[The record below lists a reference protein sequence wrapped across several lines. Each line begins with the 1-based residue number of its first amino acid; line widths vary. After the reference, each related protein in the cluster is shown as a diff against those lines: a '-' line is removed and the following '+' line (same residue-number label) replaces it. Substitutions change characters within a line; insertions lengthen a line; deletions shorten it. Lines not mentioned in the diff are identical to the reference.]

1 MKTYHVAKVGS
12 DLNKG
17 TKDAPFLTINKAAK
31 EARSG
36 DQVIVHAGEY
46 REWVRS
52 MAGAVIRNTLYTGQ
66 QRGNMW

>member
-17 TKDAPFLTINKAAK
+17 TKDAPFLTINKAAR
-31 EARSG
+31 EAEIG
-36 DQVIVHAGEY
+36 NGCG
-46 REWVRS
+46 RS